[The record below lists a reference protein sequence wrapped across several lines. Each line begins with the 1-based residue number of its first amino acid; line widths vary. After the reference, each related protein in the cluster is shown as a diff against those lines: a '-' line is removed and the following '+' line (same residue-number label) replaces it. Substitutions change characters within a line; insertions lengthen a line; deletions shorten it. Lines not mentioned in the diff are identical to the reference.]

1 MKTKTI
7 YLDYAAA
14 TPVDKS
20 VLAAML
26 PYFSDKF
33 YNPSANYL
41 AAHEVSEDLK
51 LARQKV
57 ANILGARSSE
67 IIFTSGGTEA
77 NNLAIN
83 GIMSQYPDANVV
95 VSSTDHHS
103 VLEPASKY
111 DHRLVPVNQK
121 GDIDMIALDKAID
134 DNTVLVSVMYA
145 NNEIGT
151 ISPVKDIA
159 RMIEAKLKQRKAGKT
174 NKLPL
179 LLHTDACQAGAYL
192 DLHISRLGVDLMTL
206 NGGKIYGP
214 KQSGVL
220 MVKTGVNLAAQILG
234 GGQEASRRSGTENV
248 AGCIGFGTA
257 LELVQNRRSL
267 EVIRLTELRDLFIKK
282 LTNTIDGCVIN
293 GSLSRRLPNN
303 VHVTFPGVDNERLMM
318 ELDEVGILCAVG
330 SACSASS
337 DEPSHVLKAIGLSD
351 AEAQSSLRF
360 TMGIDT
366 NNKDIDKLIGELKRL
381 VHPK

>member
-134 DNTVLVSVMYA
+134 DSTVLVSVMYA

-151 ISPVKDIA
+151 IQPIHDIVKEI
-159 RMIEAKLKQRKAGKT
+159 RHFRKNSK
-174 NKLPL
+174 
-179 LLHTDACQAGAYL
+179 
-192 DLHISRLGVDLMTL
+192 
-206 NGGKIYGP
+206 KI
-214 KQSGVL
+214 L
-220 MVKTGVNLAAQILG
+220 
-234 GGQEASRRSGTENV
+234 
-248 AGCIGFGTA
+248 
-257 LELVQNRRSL
+257 SL
-267 EVIRLTELRDLFIKK
+267 IIP
-282 LTNTIDGCVIN
+282 C
-293 GSLSRRLPNN
+293 
-303 VHVTFPGVDNERLMM
+303 
-318 ELDEVGILCAVG
+318 
-330 SACSASS
+330 
-337 DEPSHVLKAIGLSD
+337 
-351 AEAQSSLRF
+351 
-360 TMGIDT
+360 
-366 NNKDIDKLIGELKRL
+366 
-381 VHPK
+381 